1 MTFEEF
7 KNEWKQKGIELK
19 FEKES
24 HKIDGEELILRCKQ
38 KDDYR
43 YFILITKTCSGFK
56 LEPGFLADLDL
67 CGYEIEN
74 GSVVSK
80 NDLLIYTELIKG
92 FIELTKDIKLAKGTT
107 EQLPRE
113 IF

>member
-19 FEKES
+19 FEKEN

-38 KDDYR
+38 KDDDKYL
-43 YFILITKTCSGFK
+43 ILISKTCSGFK
-56 LEPGFLADLDL
+56 LDPFFLADF
-67 CGYEIEN
+67 CGWEIED

-80 NDLLIYTELIKG
+80 DDLLIYTEIIKE
-92 FIELTKDIKLAKGTT
+92 FIELTKDVELAKGTT